1 MTKLDINEAKDTKR
15 LQEESLIEYMS
26 SIGYEALY
34 NDSEQLI
41 AFRQP
46 RFDRSGS
53 GRVLV
58 TTAIKLH
65 NKEPA
70 AVYEF
75 IQKSKASYNELLD
88 FAEYETV
95 QHMMA
100 TLFAGTN
107 RIVKNVKGQWSKK
120 KGLIIQSNVI
130 EFNTRAHYK
139 AYKHLLEDK

>member
-1 MTKLDINEAKDTKR
+1 MTKLNINEAKDTKR
-15 LQEESLIEYMS
+15 LQEESLIEYMQ

-46 RFDRSGS
+46 RFDRSGA
-53 GRVLV
+53 GRISVA
-58 TTAIKLH
+58 TAIKWH
-65 NKEPA
+65 NNEA
-70 AVYEF
+70 EAIYDF
-75 IQKSKASYNELLD
+75 IQNSTVSYSEILNNK
-88 FAEYETV
+88 YEVV
-95 QHMMA
+95 QYMMA
-100 TLFAGTN
+100 SLFAGTN